1 MTRLRP
7 RRQTHRARAGFTL
20 VEALI
25 TLLLVAV
32 VLPFVMKGVSASA
45 QLGVL
50 ADRRAEAGALADTR
64 LAEAMLTG
72 EWEEGDS
79 AGEFDPRVYGSEAG
93 GYTWYLLVED
103 WQSKTAYREV
113 TVIVTWLQAGQEQNV
128 ALSTVVYAEAL

>member
-1 MTRLRP
+1 MTPALGKKSRTRSC
-7 RRQTHRARAGFTL
+7 HGFTL

-50 ADRRAEAGALADTR
+50 ADRRAQAAALADTR

-72 EWEEGDS
+72 EWDEGDS
-79 AGEFDPRVYGSEAG
+79 AGEFDPEVYGSETA
-93 GYTWYLLVED
+93 GYTWYLLVDD
-103 WQSKTAYREV
+103 WQSQTAYREV
-113 TVIVTWLQAGQEQNV
+113 TVIVTWLQGGKEQNV